1 MNKFRIIITDPNGK
15 ELFNRV
21 YEVPVQCKVINYITE
36 DPGFLKDLQ
45 ESGISINEPNLIWDI
60 YSESPL
66 ESEIDML
73 NELIPYEL

>member
-1 MNKFRIIITDPNGK
+1 MNKYRIIITELNGK

-36 DPGFLKDLQ
+36 DQGFLKDLQ